1 MKKKRLILSFDLEF
15 WYNSEFIK
23 NYIPKGIESFD
34 DKTIESTIP
43 LLKILKR
50 FNTKATFFVLGKVA
64 EKYPD
69 LIRQIAN
76 DGHEIASHGYSHK
89 TLNDLTPIEFEEEI
103 KKSVRLLEKINGVKP
118 IGFRAPN
125 FSLNNKTKWA
135 LKILERNGFK
145 YDSSIF
151 PFKTPL
157 YGDSKAPLEIYKISK
172 NITEFP
178 IAVYQKAALRIP
190 IAGGFYFRLIPL
202 SIYQTILVSIQKK
215 RDAVIYLHPHEL
227 YNFIPNLKIPWWKK
241 KLKYWGVNNSL
252 VKFEELLKKFE
263 LISINNYF
271 LKH

>member
-1 MKKKRLILSFDLEF
+1 MKKSPIILTFDLEF
-15 WYNSEFIK
+15 WYNSEFLK
-23 NYIPKGIESFD
+23 DYIPKNTDGLD
-34 DKTIESTIP
+34 DKITESTVP

-50 FNTKATFFVLGKVA
+50 HNVKATFFVLGKVA
-64 EKYPD
+64 EKYPR
-69 LIRQIAN
+69 LIRQIFN
-76 DGHEIASHGYSHK
+76 EGHEIASHGYSHK
-89 TLNDLTPIEFEEEI
+89 VLSELKPNEFEEEI
-103 KKSVRLLEKINGVKP
+103 KKSVSLLEKINGIKP

-157 YGDSKAPLEIYKISK
+157 YGNSKAPLTIYKISK

-178 IAVYQKAALRIP
+178 LAVYQKGMLRIP

-202 SIYQTILVSIQKK
+202 NLYKLLLRSVQKK

-227 YNFIPNLKIPWWKK
+227 YNFIPNLKISWWKK

-252 VKFEELLKKFE
+252 NKFEELLKSFKFN
-263 LISINNYF
+263 SIVEVTSA
-271 LKH
+271 K